1 MSPQGYQPVIVNQI
15 ERKIS
20 QIIRYRVGWL
30 ETRFKQ
36 WTRPVVGHQ
45 VIGTLADLKQ
55 SKHEL
60 IAENMFLRQQLV
72 VLERQVVRPKLTQ
85 RDRQVLVLLARLI
98 KGWKEALIVV
108 KPDTL
113 IGWHRLGFRLFWRRK
128 SRVRQGRPPIAA
140 EMIALI
146 EEMAINN
153 RTWRAKRIQGELL
166 KLGITVSKETIR
178 KYMRRARQ
186 ALLPLK
192 RSQTWATF
200 LANHAGEIWACD
212 FVQTYDLFFRTVFV
226 YFIIELESR
235 KVVHYGVTHSP
246 SDGWVAQQIREATPY
261 TEGPRFLIRDNDK
274 KYGQRFTRVA
284 EDRQIEGLKTPVKA
298 PQANATCERFIG
310 SVRRECLDHILILS
324 ERHLQRV
331 IGEYVAYFNH
341 ARPHQGIGQRI
352 PDPPEDSLR
361 AGIEFPSRIVGNP
374 VLGGLHHDYRRML
387 E

>member
-1 MSPQGYQPVIVNQI
+1 MI
-15 ERKIS
+15 
-20 QIIRYRVGWL
+20 WL

-36 WTRPVVGHQ
+36 WTKPAKSQQ
-45 VIGTLADLKQ
+45 VMGTLADLKRN
-55 SKHEL
+55 KREL

-72 VLERQVVRPKLTQ
+72 VLERQVVRPKVTQ
-85 RDRQVLVLLARLI
+85 RDRQVLVLLASQI
-98 KGWKEALIVV
+98 KGWKEALILV

-128 SRVRQGRPPIAA
+128 SRGRRGRPPIST
-140 EMIALI
+140 ETIALI
-146 EEMAINN
+146 EEMATHN

-186 ALLPLK
+186 ALPPLK

-200 LANHAGEIWACD
+200 LANHASEIWACD

-226 YFIIELESR
+226 YFIVELGSR
-235 KVVHYGVTHSP
+235 KVVHYGVTRSP
-246 SDGWVAQQIREATPY
+246 GDVWVAQQVREVTPFA
-261 TEGPRFLIRDNDK
+261 EGPRFLIRDNDK

-284 EDRQIEGLKTPVKA
+284 EDRQIAVLKTPVKA
-298 PQANATCERFIG
+298 PRANAICERFIG

-341 ARPHQGIGQRI
+341 ARPHQGIGQQI
-352 PDPPEDSLR
+352 PDPPEDRLR
-361 AGIEFPSRIVGNP
+361 VGIELPSRIVGCP
-374 VLGGLHHDYRRML
+374 VLGGLHHDYRRVA
-387 E
+387 